1 MTPGPRTIIEIKKGD
16 LSDTKRDLDF
26 IRIIRF
32 KIDGTIIIRI
42 GRGTTSTSLKKLF
55 IRTILK

>member
-1 MTPGPRTIIEIKKGD
+1 MITGPRTIIEIKKDD

-32 KIDGTIIIRI
+32 KIEGTIMIRI
-42 GRGTTSTSLKKLF
+42 GRWTTSTSLNKLF
-55 IRTILK
+55 LRTILK

>member
-42 GRGTTSTSLKKLF
+42 GR
-55 IRTILK
+55 